1 MKLVKLRNVA
11 IPSLPDNAEPYAS
24 RPIPKQAIPL
34 HHLCACIG
42 GTGSGKTT
50 KMLEFLNWYDKAGS
64 FDRLIIFSPTADKD
78 MKMKRYI
85 SDKHNFQV
93 TYYPQYSDKIMREE
107 VASME
112 ADLEEWRQFQKQKE
126 AYERYIRAKSV
137 DDLSM
142 EDLELLYLLDFEKP
156 QWKYRKEVYPCFAVV
171 IDDHVG
177 KKGLFGANCTGYLS
191 EVCVI
196 HRHISMSLYLL
207 SQVFANFIPKQ
218 FRGGIINLWVLF
230 STKSQKHKEDIADQ
244 VANKVDTDTFLKVWD
259 YATKDSHH
267 DALVVDYKA
276 PSIDF
281 MFRKGFD
288 KLIQFNPEKDLSHT
302 DIQEEDGT
310 SVKRK

>member
-1 MKLVKLRNVA
+1 MKLVKLKNVA
-11 IPSLPDNAEPYAS
+11 IPPLPDNAEPYAS
-24 RPIPKQAIPL
+24 RPVPKQGIPL

-50 KMLEFLNWYDKAGS
+50 KMLEFLNWYDRAGS
-64 FDRLIIFSPTADKD
+64 FDRLIVFSPTADKD
-78 MKMKRYI
+78 LKMKRYI
-85 SDKHNFQV
+85 SDKHNFLV
-93 TYYPQYSDKIMREE
+93 TYYPQYSDAIMREE
-107 VASME
+107 VANME
-112 ADLEEWRQFQKQKE
+112 ADLEEWRMFQKQKE
-126 AYERYIRAKSV
+126 AYQRYLKCKSV
-137 DDLSM
+137 DDVSL
-142 EDLELLYLLDFEKP
+142 EDLELLYQIDFEKP

-276 PSIDF
+276 PSIDY

-288 KLIQFNPEKDLSHT
+288 KLIQLNREKDISHT
-302 DIQEEDGT
+302 DIQEDGT
-310 SVKRK
+310 TERK